1 MKLKFSALPETSALH
16 ELGEHSTFNIQRST
30 SKGSKVRPRTIPHRR
45 RRMSERG
52 ITLIEC
58 LAYIA
63 LMAIFLNL
71 ATGAWFRAL
80 ENSNRLR
87 RNSEDIARALWAGER
102 WREDVR
108 QASQLPMVDG
118 ILRLTK
124 SGGTVD
130 YYFAQNAIWRRDSA
144 TGRSIP
150 VLRDVADSR
159 MERDARPRVTGWRWE
174 LELRTQ
180 AKKPSV
186 KPLFTF
192 EAAPAANSAAP

>member
-1 MKLKFSALPETSALH
+1 MFVRTEVHAARRGLNSQPGRLRYGRSAFL
-16 ELGEHSTFNIQRST
+16 QRAT
-30 SKGSKVRPRTIPHRR
+30 
-45 RRMSERG
+45 ERG

-63 LMAIFLNL
+63 LMAVFLNL

-108 QASQLPMVDG
+108 QAGQLSIVEG
-118 ILRLTK
+118 TLRLNQK
-124 SGGTVD
+124 GGMVE
-130 YYFAQNAIWRRDSA
+130 YYFAQNSVWRRDHA
-144 TGRSIP
+144 TDRAFP

-159 MERDARPRVTGWRWE
+159 MEPDARPRVTGWRWE

-180 AKKPSV
+180 TKNPAL

-192 EAAPAANSAAP
+192 EATSAPTLAAP